1 MPRTTATTPCFRDRL
16 AGAVNLLSYASSV
29 GCAAIAMTAS
39 SARLPVLVG
48 PVACIGCSAASSP
61 EIPRGAPISDSVR
74 SRSGHLWVPYLG
86 DTGFFGANPPQI
98 DLKAE
103 AMAPDP
109 CKGEIRVSALR
120 VESFGVEA
128 LLYGKAEQTVDLI
141 GEVLAVPSGTCGPR
155 LWPYSGP
162 RGIVYLDQ
170 AAAATGSTP

>member
-1 MPRTTATTPCFRDRL
+1 M
-16 AGAVNLLSYASSV
+16 
-29 GCAAIAMTAS
+29 
-39 SARLPVLVG
+39 
-48 PVACIGCSAASSP
+48 
-61 EIPRGAPISDSVR
+61 
-74 SRSGHLWVPYLG
+74 PYLG

-155 LWPYSGP
+155 QIG
-162 RGIVYLDQ
+162 RAHV
-170 AAAATGSTP
+170 